1 MIAAQKE
8 QKTLRVEN
16 SHESEQL
23 AESSYVKLTI
33 GILQSIVEKMEASQP
48 TQKVIS
54 LYFKWSRNQ
63 SFSIENYS
71 WFFHYPL
78 DEKFSIE

>member
-1 MIAAQKE
+1 MPNFDILKRRIKCHLMIAAQKE

-54 LYFKWSRNQ
+54 LYFK
-63 SFSIENYS
+63 
-71 WFFHYPL
+71 
-78 DEKFSIE
+78 